1 MSTGNSSVKSGGVTY
16 FLCPDV
22 PNATGGVTKIYEFA
36 AALKNAGQDVA
47 VVHQDPQYRP
57 NWFATAVPIVGR
69 RNTVVGVNDLLV
81 VPEYMSTLLPQLEG
95 CAKVILNQAFSSP
108 GAIWFQ
114 DELVCSNVVTSQYIH
129 RYIQFVHPQTV
140 LFPIQLGYDKLVF
153 NAIHAF
159 KKKQVA
165 YMPRRRGEVSKRII
179 QALERKGALDGW
191 TVVAID
197 ALPAQDVARVLRE
210 SMIFLSFSQREGFG
224 LPPLE
229 AMACGCLVVGFHGL
243 GGAEFFDSTYCYP
256 IPEDDICT
264 FQETLE
270 ILLTD
275 PAVESICEAKGHAAA
290 KAIADKYTMLRQ
302 DADTVSAFRQSL
314 LLANE
319 KTGRHPVELGRVD
332 CAPSRV
338 RISARHLKKAFT
350 SLVAKSI

>member
-1 MSTGNSSVKSGGVTY
+1 MLSISKVY

-22 PNATGGVTKIYEFA
+22 PRATGGVTKIYEFA

-57 NWFATAVPIVGR
+57 NWFVTDVPIAGR
-69 RNTVVGVNDLLV
+69 QNTVVTTNDLLV
-81 VPEYMSTLLPQLEG
+81 LPEFMSTLLPQLRG
-95 CAKVILNQAFSSP
+95 CAKVVLNQGLFSH

-114 DELVCSNVVTSQYIH
+114 DELVCSIVSTSHYIQ
-129 RYIQFVHPQTV
+129 RYVQFVHPQIASI
-140 LFPIQLGYDKLVF
+140 PIQLGYDRSVF
-153 NAIHAF
+153 NATNAL

-165 YMPRRRGEVSKRII
+165 YMPRRRGEDSKRII
-179 QALERKGALDGW
+179 QALERKGALEGW

-197 ALPAQDVARVLRE
+197 ALPAQVVARVLRE

-243 GGAEFFDSTYCYP
+243 GGAEFFNPAYCYP

-270 ILLTD
+270 VLLTD
-275 PAVESICEAKGHAAA
+275 PEVESICQARGLAAA
-290 KAIADKYTMLRQ
+290 NAISDKYAMERQ
-302 DADTVSAFRQSL
+302 DADAVAAFSQSL
-314 LLANE
+314 LLA
-319 KTGRHPVELGRVD
+319 KKLTGRCAVDLGRID
-332 CAPSRV
+332 FEPSRF
-338 RISARHLKKAFT
+338 RASARHLKKAIT
-350 SLVAKSI
+350 SLVKN

>member
-1 MSTGNSSVKSGGVTY
+1 MKSSGVVH

-22 PNATGGVTKIYEFA
+22 PHATGGVAKIYEFA
-36 AALKNAGQDVA
+36 NALKNAGQDVA

-57 NWFATAVPIVGR
+57 NWFATDVPIESWKS
-69 RNTVVGVNDLLV
+69 TVVGADDLLV
-81 VPEYMSTLLPQLEG
+81 VPEFMSSLLPQLRG

-114 DELVCSNVVTSQYIH
+114 DELVCSIVATSQYIH
-129 RYIQFVHPQTV
+129 RYIQFVHPQTA

-165 YMPRRRGEVSKRII
+165 YMPRRRGDDSKRII
-179 QALERKGALDGW
+179 QALERRGALVGW

-197 ALPAQDVARVLRE
+197 ALPALEVAQILRE

-229 AMACGCLVVGFHGL
+229 AMACGCVVVGFHGL
-243 GGAEFFDSTYCYP
+243 GGAEFFDPSSCYP

-319 KTGRHPVELGRVD
+319 KTGRRPVELRRVD
-332 CAPSRV
+332 FAPNRF

-350 SLVAKSI
+350 SLVA